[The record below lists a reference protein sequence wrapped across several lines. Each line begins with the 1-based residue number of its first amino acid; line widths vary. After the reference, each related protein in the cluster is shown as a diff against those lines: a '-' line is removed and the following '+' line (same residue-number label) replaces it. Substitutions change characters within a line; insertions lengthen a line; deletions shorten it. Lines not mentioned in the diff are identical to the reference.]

1 MAGRIAAYRE
11 GAPWLYALTAY
22 VGENLRMVRE
32 RLNGAFPALDWHPPQ
47 AGVRGRRRSEL
58 TGRPRPPGR
67 TADVRPKPGP
77 AANVAGPR
85 SIGTITRVWRKGMR
99 NPLRCTPIKVT
110 RRKPTS
116 PRSDPMPMPAPF
128 PHTAGPVVTRA
139 HTGPAVP
146 LPRIAEPREVAPADA
161 RELSRLFFRRLRE
174 LTEGSPEHR
183 YVRHTL
189 VEMNASL
196 VQFAVRPFRARGGSG
211 DLEDLVQVGTI
222 GLIKAIDRFDPA
234 REIEFAS
241 LAMPYITGEI
251 KRHFRDTT
259 WAVRVPRR
267 LQELRIDLAKA
278 KEDLTTLLG
287 RPPTV
292 ADLAAHLSLTDEEVI
307 EGLVAANGHTSD
319 SLDAPHA
326 DRSDG
331 RTEGHCLAET
341 MGAEEPALEHVED
354 IQTLAPLLERLTDR
368 ERRMLSM
375 RFGEELTQ
383 AQIGAALGIS
393 QMQVSR
399 LLTRVLAHLR
409 ASMLA
414 DPELPGAGAPQQTEP
429 GPEGAVVGAGADVP

>member
-1 MAGRIAAYRE
+1 M
-11 GAPWLYALTAY
+11 
-22 VGENLRMVRE
+22 
-32 RLNGAFPALDWHPPQ
+32 
-47 AGVRGRRRSEL
+47 
-58 TGRPRPPGR
+58 
-67 TADVRPKPGP
+67 
-77 AANVAGPR
+77 
-85 SIGTITRVWRKGMR
+85 
-99 NPLRCTPIKVT
+99 PI
-110 RRKPTS
+110 
-116 PRSDPMPMPAPF
+116 PAPF
-128 PHTAGPVVTRA
+128 PHTAGPVAARA
-139 HTGPAVP
+139 CPAATVP
-146 LPRIAEPREVAPADA
+146 LPRIEEPREVAPADA
-161 RELSRLFFRRLRE
+161 RELSRLFFRRLHE
-174 LTEGSPEHR
+174 LVEGTPEHR

-196 VQFAVRPFRARGGSG
+196 VQFAVRPFRGRGDGG

-234 REIEFAS
+234 REIEFSS

-251 KRHFRDTT
+251 KRHFRDTS

-278 KEDLTTLLG
+278 KEDLTAGLD

-292 ADLAAHLSLTDEEVI
+292 ADLAAHLSLTEEEII
-307 EGLVAANGHTSD
+307 EGLVAANGHTSN
-319 SLDAPHA
+319 SLDAPHSERA
-326 DRSDG
+326 DG
-331 RTEGHCLAET
+331 RTESHCLAET

-414 DPELPGAGAPQQTEP
+414 DPEQY
-429 GPEGAVVGAGADVP
+429 GAVVPQQAEPQQEGAAVSTGGDLA